1 MKLSDKFLHERRSKN
16 ALTALQTSVERFN
29 PWFIVG
35 DCCFAVAVLLA
46 LSNSLRADEPLAH
59 TITLSLRRGPFG
71 TYHFAPTGAAR
82 GVILFG
88 SGDGGWGYFENRVCS
103 LLARQSIYVVG
114 IDCNKYAETD
124 YDAATLTEDFATI
137 TQDVLTRTKNPDLPV
152 IYGGW
157 SMGAVQA
164 VAAAGGQS
172 SPRNLIGLIL
182 LSMDKRGRY
191 GLRLPDK
198 VGIEPAGNGTFGV
211 AEFTARVA
219 NLRVVQLSGADDWM
233 NNTDWITGLKSAHR
247 LVVLKN
253 SNHDFNGADETFE
266 RDLVDG
272 ANWVLETKSSAGDQ
286 ASSK

>member
-1 MKLSDKFLHERRSKN
+1 MSVYPRMRLGLFRPLLSDLFSIRGWSSVIPVL
-16 ALTALQTSVERFN
+16 LTAL
-29 PWFIVG
+29 
-35 DCCFAVAVLLA
+35 LLA
-46 LSNSLRADEPLAH
+46 TPKPLRADEPLAL

-71 TYHFAPTGAAR
+71 TYHFVPSGAAR
-82 GVILFG
+82 AVLLFG

-103 LLARQSIYVVG
+103 LLAKQSIYVVG

-124 YDAATLTEDFATI
+124 YDAATLTKDFVTI
-137 TQDVLTRTKNPDLPV
+137 TQDALTRTKNPDLPV

-164 VAAAGGQS
+164 VAATGGQS
-172 SPRNLIGLIL
+172 PPRNLIGLVL
-182 LSMDKRGRY
+182 LSMDMRGRY

-198 VGIEPAGNGTFGV
+198 IGIEPVGTGTFGV
-211 AEFTARVA
+211 AEFTAQVA
-219 NLRVVQLSGADDWM
+219 NLRVLQLSGADDWM
-233 NNTDWITGLKSAHR
+233 NNTEWIKGLKSARR

-272 ANWVLETKSSAGDQ
+272 TNWVLETKSSAAEQ